1 MKRFISKNKK
11 RFGYL
16 LFALVLTAALLY
28 YRFPSDVLRD
38 HLQAAA
44 DKAAPSLLLSV
55 DRIEPSIPIGL
66 NFLKTKIAF
75 KDIPDRV
82 IFTADSFLLRP
93 QLMELL
99 RGKSKYSFH
108 GIAYKGDLN
117 GCVYIK
123 KDGTNGFIDTEI
135 ELKNIHIGDYT
146 YLAYLIGRH
155 IEGTLGGTIS
165 YKGRHDSLTTGSG
178 KANLTLSHGRIKLL
192 RPLLTFDSIDFNEMG
207 IEMVLKKQKIKIAR
221 LKFKGRQLQGTLSG
235 TITLKEEFTKSI
247 LDLRGTVEPFAALF
261 KNATGIQDTVKIFKE
276 RLNMGTL
283 SFVIRGTLK
292 EPKVKFT

>member
-1 MKRFISKNKK
+1 MKHFISKNKK

-38 HLQAAA
+38 YLQATA
-44 DKAAPSLLLSV
+44 DKVTPTLLLSI

-66 NFLKTKIAF
+66 NFLKTKVAF

-93 QLMELL
+93 QLMALL
-99 RGKSKYSFH
+99 RGKSKYSFRCV
-108 GIAYKGDLN
+108 AYKGDLS

-123 KDGTNGFIDTEI
+123 RDGAKGFIDTEI
-135 ELKNIHIGDYT
+135 ELKDIHIGDYT

-155 IEGTLGGTIS
+155 VEGTLGGTIS

-178 KANLTLSHGRIKLL
+178 KANLTLSHGRVKLL
-192 RPLLTFDSIDFNEMG
+192 QPLLTFDSIDFNEMG

-221 LKFKGRQLQGTLSG
+221 LEFKGQQLQGALSG
-235 TITLKEEFTKSI
+235 TITLKEEFAKSS
-247 LDLRGTVEPFAALF
+247 LDLRGTIEPFAAFF
-261 KNATGIQDTVKIFKE
+261 KNATGIQDTVKFFKE

-292 EPKVKFT
+292 EPRIKFT